1 MSMREVDRSSIL
13 KYLLICV
20 LLSFCYFQIAKEGRK
35 VIYNFDRFFYLG
47 MLYQE
52 KGVSEPEIHN
62 KTISY
67 LRNKIDHKIFTELE
81 NSTEYNK
88 KIISDS
94 KAYIQQFPFYTTKPL
109 YSLFYSLFY
118 KIKKDEI
125 KASVYLNTLFYFL
138 TFLLFWKMLSS
149 GLDSLLSLLISA
161 IVFCNNIGYGIL
173 QLGTPDV
180 FSTFWSLLFIYVLFF
195 SKHFLTLIISI
206 VLAVLARSDNF
217 ILVSAFLGFYLLLY
231 RQRKYLLGICIA
243 GISYF
248 LLSEFGDY
256 YGWKFTFYH
265 TFIQFIE
272 FPKSENI
279 YIRIQDYINVIFG
292 NKQTTDDSESFL
304 FLILGLIYVGYYFI
318 QFKRFNLF
326 HVLPLVVIGIKWL
339 LFPALWN
346 RFTMVFVLI
355 FIFGM
360 IVKSKEISV
369 KEIYSKKSFK

>member
-1 MSMREVDRSSIL
+1 MIIREVDRNSIL
-13 KYLLICV
+13 KYLLIGV

-47 MLYQE
+47 MLYQQN
-52 KGVSEPEIHN
+52 GVPEQEIHN

-125 KASVYLNTLFYFL
+125 KASVYLNTLFYLL
-138 TFLLFWKMLSS
+138 TFLLFWKMLSF
-149 GLDSLLSLLISA
+149 GLESLLSLLVSV
-161 IVFCNNIGYGIL
+161 IVFCNNIGYSIL

-195 SKHFLTLIISI
+195 SKHFLPLIISI

-217 ILVSAFLGFYLLLY
+217 ILVSTFLGIYLLLY
-231 RQRKYLLGICIA
+231 RQWKYLLGICNLP
-243 GISYF
+243 S
-248 LLSEFGDY
+248 LR
-256 YGWKFTFYH
+256 H
-265 TFIQFIE
+265 TQ
-272 FPKSENI
+272 K
-279 YIRIQDYINVIFG
+279 
-292 NKQTTDDSESFL
+292 
-304 FLILGLIYVGYYFI
+304 
-318 QFKRFNLF
+318 
-326 HVLPLVVIGIKWL
+326 
-339 LFPALWN
+339 
-346 RFTMVFVLI
+346 
-355 FIFGM
+355 
-360 IVKSKEISV
+360 
-369 KEIYSKKSFK
+369 